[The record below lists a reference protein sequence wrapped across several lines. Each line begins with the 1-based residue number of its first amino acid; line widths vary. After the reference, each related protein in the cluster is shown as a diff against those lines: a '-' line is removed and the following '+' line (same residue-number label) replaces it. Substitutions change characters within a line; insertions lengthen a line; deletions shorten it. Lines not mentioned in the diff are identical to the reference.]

1 MLVEIPDLDVIFGLI
16 LAFIGGLFT
25 LFVYSKLKSISA
37 SNEQTKQD
45 SERLEFYERQLID
58 LKIKLDA
65 IDLENLSFSQE
76 TPQNI
81 VKNEEKP
88 VQVVEKQVQVVPEQV
103 PVPARVERTPNMS
116 SGDIVEAVLRLITD
130 RSRTSRDI
138 QITLGKSREHI
149 SRTMKKLFE
158 TVGKGLTKA
167 TGMAV
172 TTAGAVLGGPYF
184 IAKVATNPK
193 HVNKLLAINSLGPG
207 KELRKTKLASILIND
222 VIDQIYNDAD
232 NLNEGQEAERRIR
245 SVQ

>member
-1 MLVEIPDLDVIFGLI
+1 MIIEIPDLDVIFGLV

-25 LFVYSKLKSISA
+25 LFVYSRLKRVST
-37 SNEQTKQD
+37 SNDQTKAD

-76 TPQNI
+76 IPQNN

-88 VQVVEKQVQVVPEQV
+88 IQVVEKQVQI
-103 PVPARVERTPNMS
+103 VPAQAPSTTAVEKTPNMS

-149 SRTMKKLFE
+149 SRTMKKMSDN
-158 TVGKGLTKA
+158 GLVERNTNAKPYSYSI
-167 TGMAV
+167 TQDGLSKLS
-172 TTAGAVLGGPYF
+172 GLGSTSQTITPH
-184 IAKVATNPK
+184 T
-193 HVNKLLAINSLGPG
+193 S
-207 KELRKTKLASILIND
+207 
-222 VIDQIYNDAD
+222 
-232 NLNEGQEAERRIR
+232 
-245 SVQ
+245 

>member
-25 LFVYSKLKSISA
+25 LFVYSKLKAISS
-37 SNEQTKQD
+37 SNDQIKQD

-76 TPQNI
+76 TPQNV

-88 VQVVEKQVQVVPEQV
+88 VQIVEKQVQIVPEQV
-103 PVPARVERTPNMS
+103 PAPVRVERTPNMS
-116 SGDIVEAVLRLITD
+116 SGDIVETVLRLITD

-149 SRTMKKLFE
+149 SRTMKKMSDDGLVERNTNAKPYSYSITQAGLSRLSGAGE
-158 TVGKGLTKA
+158 TPQT
-167 TGMAV
+167 
-172 TTAGAVLGGPYF
+172 
-184 IAKVATNPK
+184 IAPQT
-193 HVNKLLAINSLGPG
+193 S
-207 KELRKTKLASILIND
+207 
-222 VIDQIYNDAD
+222 
-232 NLNEGQEAERRIR
+232 
-245 SVQ
+245 